1 MFVTITTLIRPQM
14 VRYLFCQNGAFTFTH
29 AKKVAKQANK
39 ALFSMLRKPKDLDL
53 PDDLQTEVCNNNNH
67 NNNKILLYG
76 SEVSKSVAS
85 EIVI

>member
-1 MFVTITTLIRPQM
+1 MLQKNTLIRQQM

-53 PDDLQTEVCNNNNH
+53 PYDLQLEIC
-67 NNNKILLYG
+67 NNNKILPYG
-76 SEVSKSVAS
+76 SEVSKSGAS